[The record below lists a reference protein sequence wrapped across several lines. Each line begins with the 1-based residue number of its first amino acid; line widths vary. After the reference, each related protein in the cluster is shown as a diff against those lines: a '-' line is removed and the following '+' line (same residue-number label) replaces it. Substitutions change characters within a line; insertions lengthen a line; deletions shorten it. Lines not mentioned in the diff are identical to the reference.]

1 VILLYSWEE
10 STFEIN
16 LLDFNSLKILLYY
29 LFIEILN
36 SAFSFG
42 FVFSRNWQCS
52 YVFVF
57 GRAKMSV
64 SGLVLFRPKLKNT
77 VSVGL

>member
-1 VILLYSWEE
+1 LRKKLHL
-10 STFEIN
+10 FEIN
-16 LLDFNSLKILLYY
+16 LLDFNRLKILLYY
-29 LFIEILN
+29 LSIEILN
-36 SAFSFG
+36 SEFSFV
-42 FVFSRNWQCS
+42 FVFVFGRNWQCS

-64 SGLVLFRPKLKNT
+64 SGLVSFSAENENT